1 MSEVAQDRHSV
12 GQRAAGE
19 SHGSLRDYLCGF
31 FVSLILTAIPFW
43 LVMSGALDSKIAT
56 ALAITVFAVAQII
69 VHMVY
74 FLHMNT
80 RSEGGWTI
88 MALVFTLILVVIV
101 LIGSLWIIY
110 HLNANM
116 MPGMDM
122 SQMP

>member
-1 MSEVAQDRHSV
+1 MPPADTRTATATVRSYLTGFILSV
-12 GQRAAGE
+12 
-19 SHGSLRDYLCGF
+19 
-31 FVSLILTAIPFW
+31 ILTAIPFW
-43 LVMSGALDSKIAT
+43 LVMSGVLNSKVAT
-56 ALAITVFAVAQII
+56 ELAITTLAAVQIT

-80 RSEGGWTI
+80 RSEDGWSI

-116 MPGMDM
+116 MPDRDM

>member
-1 MSEVAQDRHSV
+1 V
-12 GQRAAGE
+12 
-19 SHGSLRDYLCGF
+19 
-31 FVSLILTAIPFW
+31 ILTAIPFW
-43 LVMSGALDSKIAT
+43 LVMSGVLNSKVAT
-56 ALAITVFAVAQII
+56 ELAITTLAAVQIT

-80 RSEGGWTI
+80 RSEDGWSI

-116 MPGMDM
+116 MPDRDM

>member
-1 MSEVAQDRHSV
+1 MSDAVH
-12 GQRAAGE
+12 GKHAAGGHAHGD
-19 SHGSLRDYLCGF
+19 SHGSLRSYLTGF
-31 FVSLILTAIPFW
+31 ILSVILTAIPFW
-43 LVMSGALDSKIAT
+43 LVMSGVLNSKIAT
-56 ALAITVFAVAQII
+56 ELAITTLAVVQIT

-80 RSEGGWTI
+80 RSEDGWSI

-116 MPGMDM
+116 MPDRDM

>member
-1 MSEVAQDRHSV
+1 
-12 GQRAAGE
+12 
-19 SHGSLRDYLCGF
+19 
-31 FVSLILTAIPFW
+31 
-43 LVMSGALDSKIAT
+43 
-56 ALAITVFAVAQII
+56 
-69 VHMVY
+69 MVY

-80 RSEGGWTI
+80 RSEDGWSI

-116 MPGMDM
+116 MPDRDM

>member
-1 MSEVAQDRHSV
+1 MSDAVHDNHATGELAR
-12 GQRAAGE
+12 GAG
-19 SHGSLRDYLCGF
+19 HASLRGYLTGF
-31 FVSLILTAIPFW
+31 ILSVILTAIPFW
-43 LVMSGALDSKIAT
+43 LVMSGVLNSKIAT
-56 ALAITVFAVAQII
+56 ELAITTLAVAQIT

-80 RSEGGWTI
+80 RSENGWSI
-88 MALVFTLILVVIV
+88 MALVFTLMLVVIA

-116 MPGMDM
+116 LPGGDM